1 MHLYRQRDRFEA
13 MLRALTPQKSKVGE
27 VMVFCMEHSEAAEEI
42 CECIA
47 ESLGILTTALHK
59 KASQLKIST

>member
-1 MHLYRQRDRFEA
+1 
-13 MLRALTPQKSKVGE
+13 MLRTLTPQKSKVGE

-59 KASQLKIST
+59 KVIWWTELKQKKAAV